1 MDTRERGGK
10 DCGHDPP
17 GQQAGKNSTPEP
29 HRTVRQRIIELLGE
43 QEMSA
48 RELSQRL
55 GVREKEV
62 YEHLGHIARSVAAR
76 GTRLQVPPF
85 ECLSCRYVFR
95 ERERFTRPSR
105 CPQCKGS
112 HIQTPV
118 YRLC

>member
-1 MDTRERGGK
+1 MDPGDKGEKDRGL
-10 DCGHDPP
+10 DHPLH
-17 GQQAGKNSTPEP
+17 QAGQNGPLEL

-85 ECLSCRYVFR
+85 ECLSCGYVFR

-105 CPQCKGS
+105 CPRCRES

-118 YRLC
+118 YRLS